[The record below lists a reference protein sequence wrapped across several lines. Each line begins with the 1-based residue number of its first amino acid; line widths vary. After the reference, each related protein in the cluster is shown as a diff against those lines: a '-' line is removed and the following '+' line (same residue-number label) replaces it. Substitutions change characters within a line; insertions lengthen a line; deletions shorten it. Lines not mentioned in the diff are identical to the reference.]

1 MKTMMIVRSDD
12 DGGSGNFID
21 LSDIVEPRYYGSLLV
36 SSRNAPPYERGRS
49 VA

>member
-21 LSDIVEPRYYGSLLV
+21 LSGTVKLAVLMG
-36 SSRNAPPYERGRS
+36 
-49 VA
+49 

>member
-21 LSDIVEPRYYGSLLV
+21 LSDIVGDYINGIRTKSTTKGQ
-36 SSRNAPPYERGRS
+36 
-49 VA
+49 